1 VKKYSKESEKILAPF
16 LIKFIIYF
24 QATLMFFLN
33 PPQIVPNSSAEI
45 KSREHNDEQIIDP

>member
-1 VKKYSKESEKILAPF
+1 MKKYSKESEKILAPF